1 MRCSSERGDS
11 EPRPDRVSPL
21 PVPPWD
27 SSPLPVPPWDASLLP
42 VPPWDACVALG
53 VTQAL
58 TGWKVLMDT
67 TPVQYVIVSYS
78 NRKTAKANI
87 VHFVVAV
94 SQLYFKQIS
103 WFLV

>member
-1 MRCSSERGDS
+1 MNRSTKSHELDLIPKVTCECYLDYSFGEVTKMRCSSERGDS

-27 SSPLPVPPWDASLLP
+27 SSPLPVP
-42 VPPWDACVALG
+42 
-53 VTQAL
+53 
-58 TGWKVLMDT
+58 
-67 TPVQYVIVSYS
+67 VIVNYS